1 MVKIVL
7 FETADNAIGTS
18 IEAKAGQSLMKA
30 AVGANIEGVAADCG
44 GTLTCATC
52 HVMVREPWL
61 SQLPAMTDDEDGMLD
76 FAACA
81 RQPNSR
87 LSCQIKLTEAMD
99 GMQVDLPAS
108 QY

>member
-1 MVKIVL
+1 MLKIVL
-7 FETADNAIGTS
+7 FENANNTTGTT
-18 IEAKAGQSLMKA
+18 IEGKVGQSLMKA
-30 AVGANIEGVAADCG
+30 AVGANVEGVAADCG

-81 RQPNSR
+81 RQANSR

>member
-1 MVKIVL
+1 MIKITL
-7 FETADNAIGTS
+7 FENLVGSQGTF
-18 IEAKAGQSLMKA
+18 IEAKTGQSLMKA

-61 SQLPAMTDDEDGMLD
+61 NQLPAMTDDEDGMLD

-81 RQPNSR
+81 RQANSR
-87 LSCQIKLTEAMD
+87 LSCQITLTDAMD

>member
-1 MVKIVL
+1 MIKITL
-7 FETADNAIGTS
+7 FENLVDIQGTS
-18 IEAKAGQSLMKA
+18 IEAKTGQSLMKA

-81 RQPNSR
+81 RQANSR
-87 LSCQIKLTEAMD
+87 LSCQITLTDAMD
-99 GMQVDLPAS
+99 GLQVDLPAS